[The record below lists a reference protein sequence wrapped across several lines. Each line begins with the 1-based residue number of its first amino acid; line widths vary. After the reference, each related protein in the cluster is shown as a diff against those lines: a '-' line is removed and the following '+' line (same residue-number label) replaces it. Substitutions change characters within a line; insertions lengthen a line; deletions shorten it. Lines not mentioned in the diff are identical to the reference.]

1 LGGGA
6 LLDLKNY
13 TPKKENGYSI
23 IEGVSILRKDIT
35 RFKRKDEIDS
45 DDVDYLVELVL
56 EFADVHD
63 LETTIE
69 TTLEGK
75 SFEKTVNEEI
85 TIYTV
90 ELSPIEQLIVTP
102 QSFQIIVNEEFY
114 VQLNK

>member
-1 LGGGA
+1 
-6 LLDLKNY
+6 
-13 TPKKENGYSI
+13 
-23 IEGVSILRKDIT
+23 
-35 RFKRKDEIDS
+35 
-45 DDVDYLVELVL
+45 
-56 EFADVHD
+56 